1 MYILYTFISASGGID
16 MVAVITGASG
26 GIGKETAKILVS
38 QAGKLY
44 VFSAAIAKLRALK
57 V

>member
-16 MVAVITGASG
+16 MVAVITGASSG
-26 GIGKETAKILVS
+26 MGRETVAR
-38 QAGKLY
+38 AGKLY

>member
-38 QAGKLY
+38 RAGKLY